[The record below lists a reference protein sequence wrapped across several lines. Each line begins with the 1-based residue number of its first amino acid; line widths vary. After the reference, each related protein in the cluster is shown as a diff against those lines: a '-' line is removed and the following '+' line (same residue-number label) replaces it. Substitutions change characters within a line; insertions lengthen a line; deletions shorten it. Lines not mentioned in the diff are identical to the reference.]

1 MAFEHSSEDSGTWFK
16 YPDQG
21 AEKIKFLPMTF
32 CRCACH
38 FNVLAQLFLAQ
49 H

>member
-1 MAFEHSSEDSGTWFK
+1 MAFEHSSEDRGTWFK

-32 CRCACH
+32 CRAH
-38 FNVLAQLFLAQ
+38 VISPFWRSYS
-49 H
+49 